1 MIKLKHWLLL
11 SRIPFLSVVLLPYIL
26 GALLAANLTGIFSFK
41 VFLLGLFASALVQL
55 GAHYNGEIYD
65 IKEDRLSVD
74 LEKNFFTGGSLI
86 LVEKLI
92 PEKKVSFLSYG
103 VIFLA
108 LIIGVI
114 LQFYFKTGRWTIPL
128 GVSGIIC
135 GFFYSKPPLR
145 WVSRGAGEIFIAYAF
160 GWLPVAAGFYLQASR
175 FDLLS
180 TLISLPV
187 ACSVTNIILINEFP
201 DYPADKLAGKQ
212 NILVRIG
219 KEKGAVLYASLTVLA
234 GLTFFYAVFRGSS
247 FISALFYMPV
257 LIIALRSAALML
269 KGSYKDRQK
278 LERLCMMT
286 ILVSLGTSLSFILG
300 IFFGR

>member
-1 MIKLKHWLLL
+1 MAKLKYWLLL
-11 SRIPFLSVVLLPYIL
+11 SRIPFLSVVILPYIL
-26 GALLAANLTGIFSFK
+26 GGLLAASLTGIFSFK
-41 VFLLGLFASALVQL
+41 VFLLGLFASVLVQL

-65 IKEDRLSVD
+65 IKEDRLSAT
-74 LEKNFFTGGSLI
+74 LEKNFFTGGSLM

-92 PEKKVSFLSYG
+92 PEKKAGFLSCA

-108 LIIGVI
+108 LIIGMI
-114 LQFYFKTGRWTIPL
+114 LQFYFKTGVWTIPL

-219 KEKGAVLYASLTVLA
+219 KGKGAALYTSLTVLA
-234 GLTFFYAVFRGSS
+234 GLTFFYAVFRGVS
-247 FISALFYMPV
+247 FVSALFYIPI
-257 LIIALRSAALML
+257 LIIALRSAILML
-269 KGSYKDRQK
+269 KGAYKDRQK
-278 LERLCMMT
+278 LERLCMTT
-286 ILVSLGTSLSFILG
+286 ILVNLGTSLSFILG
-300 IFFGR
+300 LLFSR